1 MIDIKKE
8 AASISADVIKLRR
21 YFHMHPE
28 LGMQEYETSA
38 KIKEELD
45 SLGIAYK
52 SCGDTGVIAE
62 LGSGEKMIALR
73 ADMDALSIKEKSKV
87 EYASVNDGVM
97 HACGHDAHTAAL
109 LGAARILKA
118 HEDELKVAVRFLFQP
133 SEENCRGGRLF
144 CEHGALDGVSE
155 VYGIHIFTDIPVG
168 NISIEAGPRMASTSS
183 FKVRLTGRAGH
194 GAKPQQCVDATVA
207 AAACIMNMQTIISR
221 ETDPVDSAVVTVGH
235 LQSGSQYNIISGEA
249 FFEGTV
255 RAFSEERAEKI
266 EVSLKRIVNM
276 TAAAY
281 GAAAEVEFLR
291 SQHPVVVN
299 DGKLTERLS
308 YAAEKLFGKE
318 RLCHVPPMMLGED
331 FSFYQQKVPGVFMFA
346 GGGNSEIGCGYPN
359 HHDCFNIDE
368 RVLTDSVML
377 HLMAV
382 CAAEEALGGYKND

>member
-8 AASISADVIKLRR
+8 AAAISGDVIALRR

-38 KIKEELD
+38 KIREELEKY
-45 SLGIAYK
+45 GISYEN
-52 SCGDTGVIAE
+52 CGETGVIAKI
-62 LGSGEKMIALR
+62 GRGEKIIALR
-73 ADMDALSIKEKSKV
+73 ADMDALSIKEKSGV
-87 EYASVNDGVM
+87 AYASVNDGLM

-118 HEDELKVAVRFLFQP
+118 HEDELKVTVRLLFQP
-133 SEENCRGGRLF
+133 SEENCKGGRFF
-144 CEHGALDGVSE
+144 CEHGAMDGVSE
-155 VYGIHIFTDIPVG
+155 VYGIHIFTDIPAG
-168 NISIEAGPRMASTSS
+168 QISIEAGPRMASTSS

-207 AAACIMNMQTIISR
+207 AAACIMNLQTIISR
-221 ETDPVDSAVVTVGH
+221 ETDPVDSAVVTVGR
-235 LQSGSQYNIISGEA
+235 LVSGSQYNIISGEA

-255 RAFSEERAEKI
+255 RAFSEERAKKI
-266 EVSLKRIVNM
+266 EESLKRIVHM

-281 GAAAEVEFLR
+281 GAEASVEFLR
-291 SQHPVVVN
+291 AQHPVVVN
-299 DGKLTERLS
+299 DEALTKRLCG
-308 YAAEKLFGKE
+308 AAQKLFGSK

-331 FSFYQQKVPGVFMFA
+331 FSFYQQEAAGVFMFA
-346 GGGNSEIGCGYPN
+346 GGGNEAIGCGYPN

-382 CAAEEALGGYKND
+382 CAAQETLGGKTNV